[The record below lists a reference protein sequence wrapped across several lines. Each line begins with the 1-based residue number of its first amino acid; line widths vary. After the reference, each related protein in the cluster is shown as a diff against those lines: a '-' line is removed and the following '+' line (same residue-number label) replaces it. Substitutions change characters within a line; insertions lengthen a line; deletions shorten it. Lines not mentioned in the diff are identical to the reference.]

1 MEAPFIKVG
10 ADKEAVIA
18 TKEAIL
24 EILETLN
31 DQKTIQIALSV
42 FSEAIQTGNTAVTNC
57 NFANNE
63 V

>member
-42 FSEAIQTGNTAVTNC
+42 FSKVTQTGNTAVTNC